1 MESIEN
7 KKNLKSLSDLLGM
20 QFKDDGAWSAKDIGQ
35 TKVYRK
41 QNRKE
46 RRAAKAQIRKIIK
59 KGK

>member
-7 KKNLKSLSDLLGM
+7 KENSKSLSDLLGM
-20 QFKDDGAWSAKDIGQ
+20 QFKDDGTWSAKDVGQ
-35 TKVYRK
+35 TTLYRK

-46 RRAAKAQIRKIIK
+46 RRAAKAQMKKLLK